1 MIKQII
7 TISVICSIGHGS
19 FTGQH
24 RHQGRSEWA
33 PRDHRTCNI
42 DDIQKVI
49 RATYGTNMWSDVSDV
64 TDTVKS
70 IVHRNGGTLKLDD
83 VSDSLNEIFGDP
95 NHGFEKKLIVDYIEG
110 RRMSVTIPEY
120 DLSDIHSIG
129 EVLFASYGA
138 PNHRTRSY
146 YKGDSVTALHKNGN
160 WYGATISSIQSDGKY
175 FLNWD
180 DGDESDRVK
189 SANKIDGAVTSKVR
203 DMVSGGTLRLVGSRL
218 NAQFGDPA
226 PKVVKVLTVDYI
238 PAESVTIGE
247 YGGYDIPDV
256 KKVISA
262 TYGAG
267 NKRIC
272 VTYPVRS
279 MLRGGTLRL
288 AGFRKNAPD
297 SMNNHF
303 TDPVPFIEKELKI
316 LYILGGRR
324 RLAANCAEMELRNV
338 ISTYKN
344 LHATR
349 EKSARRT
356 RNIHR

>member
-1 MIKQII
+1 MG
-7 TISVICSIGHGS
+7 IGHGS
-19 FTGQH
+19 MFNMYGSMFNPQPSTVAGQ
-24 RHQGRSEWA
+24 RRQETRGERA
-33 PRDHRTCNI
+33 PRDQRSTCNI

-49 RATYGTNMWSDVSDV
+49 WATYGLNRDKDV
-64 TDTVKS
+64 TDIVKS
-70 IVHRNGGTLKLDD
+70 IVHRNGGTLKLDNVND
-83 VSDSLNEIFGDP
+83 TLNEIFGDP
-95 NHGFEKKLIVDYIEG
+95 NPTYPKKLIVDYIEG
-110 RRMSVTIPEY
+110 RRTSVTIPEY
-120 DLSDIHSIG
+120 RGSDIPGIG
-129 EVLFASYGA
+129 EVLFASYGDQYQR
-138 PNHRTRSY
+138 PDVTNQVRSI
-146 YKGDSVTALHKNGN
+146 LR
-160 WYGATISSIQSDGKY
+160 
-175 FLNWD
+175 
-180 DGDESDRVK
+180 E
-189 SANKIDGAVTSKVR
+189 
-203 DMVSGGTLRLVGSRL
+203 GTLPLAGCYKHGPDSM
-218 NAQFGDPA
+218 NNHFDDPV
-226 PKVVKVLTVDYI
+226 PGVEKELIVDYI